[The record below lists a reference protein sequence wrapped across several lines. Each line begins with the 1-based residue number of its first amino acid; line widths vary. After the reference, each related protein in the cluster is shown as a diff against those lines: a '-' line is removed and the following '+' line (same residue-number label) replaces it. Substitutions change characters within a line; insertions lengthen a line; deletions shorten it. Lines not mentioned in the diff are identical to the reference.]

1 MTDLNELSPYNKSAI
16 ANERHGATL
25 TALFDTRAAA
35 DAAADRLRAVG
46 VEDASIRVTEGAS
59 ADTRSD
65 AATDAQAGEKGFFE
79 ALGDFFFPDDDR
91 YTYAEGLSRGGFLLT
106 VSGLSAELHERAV
119 EILDDAEAVD
129 LDERETEWRAA
140 GWSGYQ
146 TGASA
151 PAVVPDVGARAT
163 GTDETVQVVEEQ
175 LKVGRRDVNL
185 GRVRVRSY
193 VREEPVSEA
202 VELTEERVTI
212 ERRPVDRPV
221 SATDDAFRDR
231 TIELEEHAEEAVV
244 SKEAR
249 VVEEINLRKDAE
261 THIETV
267 SDTVRKTEVEI
278 EDERDALARAD
289 RVSADRV
296 K

>member
-1 MTDLNELSPYNKSAI
+1 MNDYSSDLSSGRPD
-16 ANERHGATL
+16 ATL
-25 TALFDTRAAA
+25 TALFDSEAEAATAAA
-35 DAAADRLRAVG
+35 RLRELG
-46 VEDASIRVTEGAS
+46 IGEGSIRVTEGARTDTTTS
-59 ADTRSD
+59 A
-65 AATDAQAGEKGFFE
+65 AGEDKGFFE
-79 ALGDFFFPDDDR
+79 SLGDFFFPDEDR
-91 YTYAEGLSRGGFLLT
+91 HTYAEGLSRGGYLLT
-106 VSGLSAELHERAV
+106 VTGLSADLQERALDV
-119 EILDDAEAVD
+119 LDDTGAVNI
-129 LDERETEWRAA
+129 DEREAAWRSE
-140 GWSGYQ
+140 GWSGGQ
-146 TGASA
+146 TAAGDSTGVSEAGSPFAASTT
-151 PAVVPDVGARAT
+151 GARAT

-202 VELTEERVTI
+202 VDLTEERVTI

-249 VVEEINLRKDAE
+249 VVEEINLRKDTE
-261 THIETV
+261 TRTETI

-278 EDERDALARAD
+278 VDERDPATGIHNER
-289 RVSADRV
+289 

>member
-1 MTDLNELSPYNKSAI
+1 MIDYNEPSALNTGI

-25 TALFDTRAAA
+25 TAMFDSRAAA
-35 DAAADRLRAVG
+35 DSAADRLRAIG
-46 VEDASIRVTEGAS
+46 VEDASIRITEGAAS
-59 ADTRSD
+59 ETRSD
-65 AATDAQAGEKGFFE
+65 VATDTQAGEKGFFE

-91 YTYAEGLSRGGFLLT
+91 YTYAEGLSRGGYLLT
-106 VSGLSAELHERAV
+106 VTGLSADLHERAV

-129 LDERETEWRAA
+129 LDQRETEWRAA

-146 TGASA
+146 TGATA
-151 PAVVPDVGARAT
+151 PGVVPDVDTRGR

-175 LKVGRRDVNL
+175 LRVGRRDVNL

-193 VREEPVSEA
+193 VREQPVSEA
-202 VELTEERVTI
+202 VDLTEERVTI

-221 SATDDAFRDR
+221 SAGDDAFRDR
-231 TIELEEHAEEAVV
+231 SIEAEEHAEEAVI

-261 THIETV
+261 TRTETI

-278 EDERDALARAD
+278 EDERDTLARTD
-289 RVSADRV
+289 RVTTDRV

>member
-1 MTDLNELSPYNKSAI
+1 MSDYGSDLSSSRSE
-16 ANERHGATL
+16 ATL
-25 TALFDTRAAA
+25 TALFDTKAEATQA
-35 DAAADRLRAVG
+35 TERLRELG
-46 VEDASIRVTEGAS
+46 IRESSIRVTEGART
-59 ADTRSD
+59 DT
-65 AATDAQAGEKGFFE
+65 TTGVAGEDKGLFE
-79 ALGDFFFPDDDR
+79 ALGDFFFPDEDR
-91 YTYAEGLSRGGFLLT
+91 HTYAEGLSRGGYLLT
-106 VSGLSAELHERAV
+106 VTGLSADLQERALDV
-119 EILDDAEAVD
+119 LDDTGAVNI
-129 LDERETEWRAA
+129 DEREAAWRSE
-140 GWSGYQ
+140 GWSGGQ
-146 TGASA
+146 TAAGDSTGVSEAGSPFAASTT
-151 PAVVPDVGARAT
+151 GARAT

-202 VELTEERVTI
+202 VDLTEERVTI

-231 TIELEEHAEEAVV
+231 TIEVEEHAEEAIV

-249 VVEEINLRKDAE
+249 VVEEINLRKDTE
-261 THIETV
+261 TRTETI

-278 EDERDALARAD
+278 VDERDPATGIHNER
-289 RVSADRV
+289 

>member
-1 MTDLNELSPYNKSAI
+1 MSDYSSDLSSGQP
-16 ANERHGATL
+16 GATL
-25 TALFDTRAAA
+25 TALFDTKAEATLAAE
-35 DAAADRLRAVG
+35 RLRELG
-46 VEDASIRVTEGAS
+46 ISEDSIRVTEGART
-59 ADTRSD
+59 DTTTG
-65 AATDAQAGEKGFFE
+65 AAGEDKGFFE
-79 ALGDFFFPDDDR
+79 ALGDFFFPDEDR
-91 YTYAEGLSRGGFLLT
+91 HTYAEGLSRGGYLLT
-106 VSGLSAELHERAV
+106 VTGLSADLQERALDV
-119 EILDDAEAVD
+119 LDDTGAVNI
-129 LDERETEWRAA
+129 DEREAAWRSE
-140 GWSGYQ
+140 GWSGGQ
-146 TGASA
+146 TAAVASTGISA
-151 PAVVPDVGARAT
+151 TGSSFAASTTGERAL

-261 THIETV
+261 THTETV

-278 EDERDALARAD
+278 VDERDPAAVIRD
-289 RVSADRV
+289 ER